1 MLCCPVVLFAVGGRG
16 LGGCFAV
23 TILRL
28 AGGFLTVVVVM
39 LGGCL
44 ATLQAWRV
52 LVAAVVVLADAWPL
66 LLRSVDCL
74 LVDPIPS
81 CLSFSL
87 AVALPLWS

>member
-1 MLCCPVVLFAVGGRG
+1 MLCRPVVLFAVGGRG

-23 TILRL
+23 AALRL
-28 AGGFLTVVVVM
+28 ASEFLTVVVVL

-52 LVAAVVVLADAWPL
+52 LAAIVVVLADAWPL

-74 LVDPIPS
+74 LADPIPS
-81 CLSFSL
+81 WLSSSL